1 VSCIHTQLHLFDQYL
16 WYYLPIK
23 ATSGTRSRNRT
34 PLWPD
39 HVQQP
44 PSASSVNISYDGS
57 SNFSTL
63 PLNNIENFH
72 ITTTKLWMKNLV
84 QLCCGGFSNEHI
96 IIVLNAEHITVLA
109 FLWESSNKLGGI
121 DQTYH
126 WCIPLNDEE
135 VSCLLETA
143 ILRMSELISSAVGF
157 HHLYMPWLLK
167 ITSIVWQNLY

>member
-1 VSCIHTQLHLFDQYL
+1 MSCVHTKLHLFGQHL
-16 WYYLPIK
+16 WNYLPIT

-44 PSASSVNISYDGS
+44 PSASSVNISHDDS
-57 SNFSTL
+57 SSFSTI
-63 PLNNIENFH
+63 PLKNIETFH

-109 FLWESSNKLGGI
+109 SIWESSNKLCGI

-126 WCIPLNDEE
+126 SCIPSNDEE
-135 VSCLLETA
+135 ASCLLKTT
-143 ILRMSELISSAVGF
+143 ILRMSELISSAVEF
-157 HHLYMPWLLK
+157 HHLFMP
-167 ITSIVWQNLY
+167 